1 MMAVNLRKI
10 EGNWDAG
17 YALDKHIVSSV
28 YTGDNQAGYPT
39 FDTTRTPAGEA
50 VFQLKY
56 RSDWSQ
62 AAGLAA
68 VVAGAVVPLLG
79 KVGLIVPMPAST
91 PRSRQPVTEVALE
104 LAKLLGVK
112 VFSDLL
118 VKNAIPTANQS
129 LKNMKNKEEKE
140 AALAGRFSIKDEI
153 SNDGKWNVILL
164 DDLFDTGA
172 SMEAAC
178 SALRSYAKI
187 KNIYAVALT
196 WK

>member
-1 MMAVNLRKI
+1 MMTVNLRKI
-10 EGNWDAG
+10 EGNWDLG
-17 YALDKHIVSSV
+17 YALDKHIISSV

-39 FDTTRTPAGEA
+39 FDTTRTPVGEA

-56 RSDWSQ
+56 RFDWSQ

-91 PRSRQPVTEVALE
+91 PRSRQPVMEVALE

-129 LKNMKNKEEKE
+129 LKNMKSKEEKE
-140 AALAGRFSIKDEI
+140 AALVGRFSIKDEI
-153 SNDGKWNVILL
+153 INDGRWNVILL

-172 SMEAAC
+172 SMEAAS
-178 SALRSYAKI
+178 SALRAYAKV